1 MKRILSF
8 LLLFTL
14 LLPCVSAEENQSLQ
28 ILSTNSISY
37 FPALQDYS
45 AAGNEISYRKGTFN
59 DIVTALSTK
68 DPTTDIF
75 IFQTNYGLD
84 QIKRLKYY
92 YPLTDNES
100 LMTRLQD
107 LYPVFQQG
115 LLDGDDLVGWYLDA
129 QPWGWDVLSPSLLEE
144 AGLDEP
150 TTFDEL
156 LDVCNALLESGLLGR
171 NYTLMS
177 EYPYTQEGMLNFYVT
192 QFIMAS
198 EMTDGQVNFL
208 RPEFARIANKIKE
221 TVPEKRQENEMAFYE
236 VFTSTAA
243 FLSPNTH
250 IELIPTPLDDVPSRL
265 YYLTVIAIINPYSQ
279 HLDEA
284 TDLMLY
290 LASDKSVSSYLWDS
304 TLNQPHI
311 YDNYDEIIA
320 DLESQI
326 AVYEAMETLS
336 EDDEFMLDAARHTLQ
351 HYLDDPYD
359 IHEEDV
365 AYYQSIVQNAY
376 ISGDSPV
383 RLDDTLKTL
392 IKRYLAGAFDA
403 DGFAAA
409 CQQHVNSIY
418 LELGME
424 LAVETP

>member
-1 MKRILSF
+1 M
-8 LLLFTL
+8 
-14 LLPCVSAEENQSLQ
+14 
-28 ILSTNSISY
+28 
-37 FPALQDYS
+37 
-45 AAGNEISYRKGTFN
+45 
-59 DIVTALSTK
+59 
-68 DPTTDIF
+68 
-75 IFQTNYGLD
+75 
-84 QIKRLKYY
+84 
-92 YPLTDNES
+92 
-100 LMTRLQD
+100 
-107 LYPVFQQG
+107 
-115 LLDGDDLVGWYLDA
+115 
-129 QPWGWDVLSPSLLEE
+129 
-144 AGLDEP
+144 DEP

-243 FLSPNTH
+243 YLSPNTH

-279 HLDEA
+279 HLNEA

-336 EDDEFMLDAARHTLQ
+336 EDDEFMLESARHTLQ

>member
-129 QPWGWDVLSPSLLEE
+129 QP
-144 AGLDEP
+144 
-150 TTFDEL
+150 
-156 LDVCNALLESGLLGR
+156 
-171 NYTLMS
+171 
-177 EYPYTQEGMLNFYVT
+177 
-192 QFIMAS
+192 
-198 EMTDGQVNFL
+198 
-208 RPEFARIANKIKE
+208 
-221 TVPEKRQENEMAFYE
+221 
-236 VFTSTAA
+236 
-243 FLSPNTH
+243 
-250 IELIPTPLDDVPSRL
+250 
-265 YYLTVIAIINPYSQ
+265 
-279 HLDEA
+279 
-284 TDLMLY
+284 
-290 LASDKSVSSYLWDS
+290 
-304 TLNQPHI
+304 
-311 YDNYDEIIA
+311 
-320 DLESQI
+320 
-326 AVYEAMETLS
+326 
-336 EDDEFMLDAARHTLQ
+336 
-351 HYLDDPYD
+351 
-359 IHEEDV
+359 
-365 AYYQSIVQNAY
+365 
-376 ISGDSPV
+376 
-383 RLDDTLKTL
+383 
-392 IKRYLAGAFDA
+392 
-403 DGFAAA
+403 
-409 CQQHVNSIY
+409 
-418 LELGME
+418 
-424 LAVETP
+424 

>member
-14 LLPCVSAEENQSLQ
+14 LLSCASAEDDTPLQ
-28 ILSTNSISY
+28 ILATNSISY

-45 AAGNEISYRKGTFN
+45 AVGNAISYRTGSFN

-75 IFQTNYGLD
+75 IFQTNYGID

-129 QPWGWDVLSPSLLEE
+129 QPWGWSVLFPELLEE
-144 AGLDEP
+144 VELDEP

-156 LDVCNALLESGLLGR
+156 LDVCNALLESGLLGN
-171 NYTLMS
+171 NYTLIS
-177 EYPYTQEGMLNFYVT
+177 EYPYTQEGMLNFYIT

-221 TVPEKRQENEMAFYE
+221 TVPEKRRENLMAPFE
-236 VFTSTAA
+236 VFTSANA
-243 FLSPNTH
+243 YLSPSTH

-265 YYLTVIAIINPYSQ
+265 YYLTVITIINPYSQ
-279 HLDEA
+279 HLNEA

-290 LASDKSVSSYLWDS
+290 LASDKSASSYLWDS

-326 AVYEAMETLS
+326 AFYEAKETLS
-336 EDDEFMLDAARHTLQ
+336 KDDELMLESAQQSLQ
-351 HYLDDPYD
+351 RYLNDPYD

-383 RLDDTLKTL
+383 TLDDTLKTL

-403 DGFAAA
+403 DGFAQA

-424 LAVETP
+424 VMNTP